1 MKTTTFEYRIKDNKN
16 NQIYSGKWKT
26 ILSASEVCIQFE
38 QMNYEVLD
46 LHKIDEGFKINYYSV
61 LFNPLSDSEDP
72 ELELELK
79 SMEEFES
86 HAEQQLFA

>member
-1 MKTTTFEYRIKDNKN
+1 MKTTTFEYGIKNGKD
-16 NQIYSGKWKT
+16 NQIYSGNWKT

-38 QMNYEVLD
+38 RMNYEVLD

-61 LFNPLSDSEDP
+61 CCNPLSDSEDIEI
-72 ELELELK
+72 ELDLK

-86 HAEQQLFA
+86 HVE